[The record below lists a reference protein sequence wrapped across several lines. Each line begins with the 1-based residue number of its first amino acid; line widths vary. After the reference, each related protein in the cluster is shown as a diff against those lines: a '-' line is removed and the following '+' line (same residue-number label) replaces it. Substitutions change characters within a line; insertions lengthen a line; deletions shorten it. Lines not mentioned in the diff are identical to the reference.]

1 MIGFEVELD
10 RRVTDAA
17 GEKIEGDKKLAICAA
32 DAFSVVT
39 DSRTAE
45 EVHPAMGQD
54 PQEISYS
61 NIELVSA
68 AFEQLS
74 GDGALEIALDDMHTF
89 ATACYG
95 LGAGTDLEQVL
106 GDAGLAYQL
115 TDEGAS
121 ANVCVQPRFS
131 VGNIQYQFADGGVDA
146 LFVHYTVGFPV
157 GSLGPALD
165 WIRLRTRPEAEDEED
180 YPLINATRAGRA
192 GNAGRELFR
201 RWAAYRGVI
210 YAAADGDA
218 LAGYVALVFTQIA
231 STVEHSFIGG
241 AQIKNKTIAVCRVPL
256 RRVAEVL
263 PPNAQRFLAE
273 QAWVDMLNYY
283 EVGQNGRPATVGALL
298 DACAREAAE
307 RAADHTDSGTE
318 AMRDAGVLA
327 LEIATLQNEVGQIDT
342 TLAGLD
348 ARERAAQGA
357 RLEASREE
365 AIRTLFPL
373 EEELTKKN
381 DIIADAQ
388 SYRTSSDEWEHLARN
403 PSAVLASLDVERT
416 NGQFPWSI
424 VDQAI
429 APALEGRL
437 LAGNLQAVQPG
448 DLFIHAD
455 EPMDTDGGANG
466 PDGGRWF
473 NLETETTSNQ
483 GGVEIKL
490 SEILFSALLAPC
502 QRAIGPT
509 VMFGG
514 MHEIDTPDTY
524 TGLNGSVY
532 RLIPL
537 ELRSYGAAEVS
548 WNQLGADLEAL
559 VAFSATLLGGRTPIR
574 QHM

>member
-10 RRVTDAA
+10 RRVTDHA
-17 GEKIEGDKKLAICAA
+17 GEEIAGDKKLAICAA
-32 DAFSVVT
+32 GAFSVVT

-45 EVHPAMGQD
+45 EVHPARGQD
-54 PQEISYS
+54 PREISYS

-74 GDGALEIALDDMHTF
+74 GDGALEAALGDMHTF
-89 ATACYG
+89 ATACYDFG
-95 LGAGTDLEQVL
+95 SEEDLEQVL
-106 GDAGLAYQL
+106 GAAGLAYQL
-115 TDEGAS
+115 TDEGAT
-121 ANVCVQPRFS
+121 AKICVQPRFS
-131 VGNIQYQFADGGVDA
+131 VENIQYEFADGGVDS

-157 GSLGPALD
+157 GALGPALD

-192 GNAGRELFR
+192 GNAARELFR

-218 LAGYVALVFTQIA
+218 LAGYIALVFTQIA
-231 STVEHSFIGG
+231 STVEHSFIRGS
-241 AQIKNKTIAVCRVPL
+241 QIKNKTIAVCRVPL

-263 PPNAQRFLAE
+263 PQTVQRFLQE
-273 QAWVDMLNYY
+273 QAWVDILNYY
-283 EVGQNGRPATVGALL
+283 EVGQNGPATVQELL
-298 DACAREAAE
+298 DARAQEAAA
-307 RAADHTDSGTE
+307 RAAGHSASGTQ
-318 AMRDAGVLA
+318 ATRQAAVLSA
-327 LEIATLQNEVGQIDT
+327 EIAALQNEIGQIDT
-342 TLAGLD
+342 TLARLSD
-348 ARERAAQGA
+348 RERAVRGA

-365 AIRTLFPL
+365 AIRALFPL

-388 SYRTSSDEWEHLARN
+388 SYRTSSDEWQHLLGN
-403 PSAVLASLDVERT
+403 PPAVLAGLDLERR

-448 DLFIHAD
+448 DLFVRAA
-455 EPMDTDGGANG
+455 EPMDTDGGADG

-548 WNQLGADLEAL
+548 WNQLGTDLEAL
-559 VAFSATLLGGRTPIR
+559 VAYSATLLGGRTPIR
-574 QHM
+574 QNT